1 MDSLQYVRDIV
12 RALKSELVRYRGLAA
27 LLFALVFAVILAA
40 AVQWPKYYRS
50 QAIIKMDN
58 TNVIEPLLRGA
69 AEVSNPDKTEK
80 VADIMYSRRFII
92 KVLNTLDPETVNLAP
107 EALELA
113 IIDVGNHLEVISAKD
128 FTTVAY
134 LSSDPDIA
142 YSTLSTIVNTFI
154 TDRQAEKQKETMS
167 AYDFIAGQVVV
178 YKKRLEDAEQRLKEF
193 KSKNVDIGE
202 DAVKDRISDL
212 QQQIQN
218 LEIAIRE
225 SEEKIQTTRSQLAR
239 EGEFLQLRTRLEG
252 LEARRASLIEE
263 RDRLR
268 LIYQDSYPDIVTIN
282 TQIDEIDYSI
292 AQLRAEQGLGSSTQ
306 TSELPLI
313 EELRKQMSTAE
324 IDIKTQRRRLESLKA
339 LLQEEYK
346 LADSVASNQAELM
359 DLTRDY
365 NVTRDWYEKL
375 LVRKENASLTLTL
388 NDEGQG
394 VSYKVVEAP
403 LYPLKPAGISA
414 AYVFLSA
421 PIIAFLAPMGIAL
434 AFVILDPRIRSY
446 TVLSSKLPE
455 GISLLGY
462 IPHKGSTLS
471 SRLLRKDMLLLLAL
485 GIMIMV
491 AYGYIFY
498 TYGSQL
504 W

>member
-1 MDSLQYVRDIV
+1 MDSLQYVRDIL
-12 RALKSELVRYRGLAA
+12 RALKAELVRFRGLAA
-27 LLFALVFAVILAA
+27 LLFALVFAAILVAA
-40 AVQWPKYYRS
+40 IQWPKYYRS
-50 QAIIKMDN
+50 EASVKMDN

-69 AEVSNPDKTEK
+69 AEVSNPDQTEK
-80 VADIMYSRRFII
+80 VADILYSRRFLI
-92 KVLNTLDPETVNLAP
+92 KVLTILDPESVQLEP
-107 EALELA
+107 EALEFAL
-113 IIDVGNHLEVISAKD
+113 INLSSHMEV
-128 FTTVAY
+128 TTNKLVSTIAF
-134 LSSDPDIA
+134 LSSDPDDA
-142 YSTLSTIVNTFI
+142 YETLSTIVNTFI
-154 TDRQAEKQKETMS
+154 SDRQAEKQKETLG
-167 AYDFIAGQVVV
+167 AHDFIAGQVVV

-202 DAVKDRISDL
+202 EAIKARISDL
-212 QQQIQN
+212 QQEIQN
-218 LEIAIRE
+218 LEITIRE
-225 SEEKIQTTRSQLAR
+225 SEEKIQTTRAQLAR
-239 EGEFLQLRTRLEG
+239 EGEYLQLRTRLEG
-252 LEARRASLIEE
+252 LENRRTSLIEE

-268 LIYQDSYPDIVTIN
+268 LIYQDSYPDIVTIT
-282 TQIDEIDYSI
+282 TQIDEIDFSI
-292 AQLRAEQGLGSSTQ
+292 AQLRSEQGLGSSTQ

-324 IDIKTQRRRLESLKA
+324 IDSKTQRRRLESLKEV
-339 LLQEEYK
+339 LQQEYK

-394 VSYKVVEAP
+394 VSYKMVEAP
-403 LYPLKPAGISA
+403 LYPLRPAGISA

-421 PIIAFLAPMGIAL
+421 PFIAFLAPLGL
-434 AFVILDPRIRSY
+434 AVAYVVLDPRIRSY
-446 TVLSSKLPE
+446 TVLNSKLPE

-485 GIMIMV
+485 TIMIMI

-498 TYGSQL
+498 IYGSQIL
-504 W
+504 